1 MMLLPANRQNQ
12 ERFLP
17 ETEIEFTSLAQ
28 RRVYVGE
35 FFEEATEKLL
45 GAERLMTSTKADIC
59 PDLHRASDNIFFET
73 KSIGVSNELVIRK
86 ESHERELEFCKDHR
100 LYYVLWSHFFAVGLS
115 PDKTS
120 LRQGLAQ
127 ELRDVVIVPASVI
140 HEVCRGRPTFQWSRY
155 KDSDVKDVG
164 YRMKLKEI
172 LQKLGSVQETI
183 LWELQVGEHRIGPA
197 TIHCPPNFS
206 IRK

>member
-1 MMLLPANRQNQ
+1 MILPANRQNQ

-17 ETEIEFTSLAQ
+17 EAEIELTSLAQ

-45 GAERLMTSTKADIC
+45 HAERLMTSTKADIC
-59 PDLHRASDNIFFET
+59 PDLHRGNVFFEV
-73 KSIGVSNELVIRK
+73 KSVGASNELVIRK
-86 ESHERELEFCKDHR
+86 DYHERELEFCKNHR
-100 LYYVLWSHFFAVGLS
+100 LYYVLWSHFCAVGRCLN
-115 PDKTS
+115 KTT
-120 LRQGLAQ
+120 LRQELAK
-127 ELRDVVIVPASVI
+127 ELRDVVIVPAAVI
-140 HEVCRGRPTFQWSRY
+140 HKVCQGRPTFQWSRY
-155 KDSDVKDVG
+155 KESDVKDVG

-172 LQKLGSVQETI
+172 IQELGSVQETI

-197 TIHCPPNFS
+197 TIHCPPHFS